1 MKKTRLHA
9 QFILIDKLW

>member
-9 QFILIDKLW
+9 RFILIDKLW